1 MRGTGVVVKV
11 GSAVHTNFSTAFIKC
26 IEDIVKMYNSVQLFE
41 PSHPS
46 TLDLHTHH
54 LDDHDMQS
62 KTSVAS
68 SVASSDDEDDESQ
81 SSAINQLFQ
90 NRNIFSSRRKI
101 SNGQNLSRK
110 EKRRMLQRRG
120 SFVPS
125 DPLPNPDLSPDYKAM
140 YDQGDIKAEHLRF
153 PPLDDH
159 VRVGF
164 SILNLVSIK
173 DLLHCTP
180 AICLL
185 YAY

>member
-46 TLDLHTHH
+46 TLDLHTHSGL

-68 SVASSDDEDDESQ
+68 SVASSDDEDESQ
-81 SSAINQLFQ
+81 SSAINQLFR
-90 NRNIFSSRRKI
+90 NRSIFSSRRRL
-101 SNGQNLSRK
+101 SNGRNLSRK

-125 DPLPNPDLSPDYKAM
+125 DPLPNPDHFPDYKAM

-164 SILNLVSIK
+164 SILNLVS
-173 DLLHCTP
+173 
-180 AICLL
+180 AAAL
-185 YAY
+185 YVYYSL